1 MPLTGSPNA
10 PSLHIDHLRV
20 LYSSGEALRNV
31 TLRLPAG
38 QVIGVVG
45 PNGAGKSTLLK
56 ALVGLVPIAMGQIAY
71 GDYNNTQPL
80 QPQQVAYVP
89 QRSAVDWHYPVTVWD
104 VVLMGQ
110 VVTAGWLQRL
120 SQQAKARAWAAL
132 EQVGMQAFRDRPIG
146 ELSGGQQQRVFL
158 ARAIAQQ
165 TEIFLLDEPLAGVDQ
180 ANATLIFAILHDLAA
195 AGKTVVVVHHDLGEA
210 ISQFDQVVLLNREVI
225 AYGTPQ
231 AVLTTDQLQRAYG
244 AYVVAA

>member
-1 MPLTGSPNA
+1 MPPTALPNT
-10 PSLHIDHLRV
+10 PYLHIDHLRV

-31 TLRLPAG
+31 TLRLAPG

-56 ALVGLVPIAMGQIAY
+56 ALVGLVPIAMGQIYY
-71 GDYNNTQPL
+71 GNQASQQPL
-80 QPQQVAYVP
+80 QPHQVAYVP

-110 VVTAGWLQRL
+110 VVAAGWVQRL
-120 SQQAKARAWAAL
+120 SRQAKARAWAAL

-225 AYGTPQ
+225 AYGTPES
-231 AVLTTDQLQRAYG
+231 VLTTEQLQRAYG

>member
-1 MPLTGSPNA
+1 MPLTGSPNSS
-10 PSLHIDHLRV
+10 SLHIDHLRV

-31 TLRLPAG
+31 TLHLPTG

-56 ALVGLVPIAMGQIAY
+56 ALVGLVPIAMGQMYY
-71 GDYNNTQPL
+71 GIQPL
-80 QPQQVAYVP
+80 QPHQVAYVP

-110 VVTAGWLQRL
+110 VVAAGWLQRL

-180 ANATLIFAILHDLAA
+180 ANATLIFDILHDLAA

-210 ISQFDQVVLLNREVI
+210 VSQFDQVVLLNREVI

-231 AVLTTDQLQRAYG
+231 AVLTTDQLHRAYG

>member
-1 MPLTGSPNA
+1 M
-10 PSLHIDHLRV
+10 HL
-20 LYSSGEALRNV
+20 L
-31 TLRLPAG
+31 AG

-56 ALVGLVPIAMGQIAY
+56 ALVGLVPIAMGQVHY
-71 GDYNNTQPL
+71 GDQPL
-80 QPQQVAYVP
+80 QPHQVAYVS
-89 QRSAVDWHYPVTVWD
+89 QRSAVDWHYPATVWD

-110 VVTAGWLQRL
+110 VVAAGWVRRL
-120 SQQAKARAWAAL
+120 SRQAKTRAWDAL
-132 EQVGMQAFRDRPIG
+132 EHVDMQAFRDRPIG

-180 ANATLIFAILHDLAA
+180 ANARIIFAILHDLAA

-210 ISQFDQVVLLNREVI
+210 ISQFDQVVLLNREVV
-225 AYGTPQ
+225 AYGKPQ
-231 AVLTTDQLQRAYG
+231 SVLTTEQLQRAYG